1 MTLKRNMTHPNFFT
15 GLVSYLLFLTGVV
28 LQIYNSPLGLQLI
41 LVSIILGGIHW
52 IVSLIDVCTDS
63 ELKRDEQSR
72 YLWLSLVI
80 MIPPIAGMMYY
91 MMNRKILSF

>member
-1 MTLKRNMTHPNFFT
+1 MTHPNFVA
-15 GLVSYLLFLTGVV
+15 GLLSYLLFLIGVV
-28 LQIYNSPLGLQLI
+28 LQIYNSDLGLQFI
-41 LVSIILGGIHW
+41 FGSIILGGIHW
-52 IVSLIDVCTDS
+52 IGSLIDVCTDP

-72 YLWLSLVI
+72 FLWLAIVI